1 MERTT
6 KSSLA
11 PLHEARGI
19 TLLQSSLLFTLLLAV
34 SVGAL
39 FFRYHGRVAEASVA
53 LRAQELADLLSSRV
67 SLAGLGTITYL
78 DLPSTVEGEEYVVEA
93 KDSLFVV
100 RILSG
105 RLSGREFGGESHL
118 PLLSS
123 SLRPG
128 SRIYFCQ
135 TSRGVAV
142 SSEPVLENLLHL
154 KPPSET
160 PPQFYFFAKERPE
173 VAAGALWCWYTYEEE
188 PARYGGRVLQVD
200 GSFLEMVA
208 SEEND
213 GVLAWVIRGTQ
224 LAEAP
229 VSLENLPSVAEAE
242 SSGWV
247 RSPSQCLRELRARE
261 WRDEEN
267 MVVGVPDNAFILP
280 CVVSTQTGRF
290 VAWRVAWSEH
300 AIYMGAMPWWW
311 AEENAGF
318 VYWSERLWLG

>member
-1 MERTT
+1 ME
-6 KSSLA
+6 KIAKPFFA
-11 PLHEARGI
+11 PHHEAQGI

-39 FFRYHGRVAEASVA
+39 FFRYHGRVTEASVA

-78 DLPSTVEGEEYVVEA
+78 DLPRTIEGEEYMVEA
-93 KDSLFVV
+93 KNNFFAV

-105 RLSGREFGGESHL
+105 GLSGREFRGQSPL
-118 PLLSS
+118 PLHPS

-128 SRIYFCQ
+128 SRIYFCP
-135 TSRGVAV
+135 TSQGVAV

-160 PPQFYFFAKERPE
+160 PPQFYFFAKKRPE
-173 VAAGALWCWYTYEEE
+173 VAAGALWCWYMYGEE
-188 PARYGGRVLQVD
+188 PVRYGGRVLQVN
-200 GSFLEMVA
+200 GSFLEIVA
-208 SEEND
+208 SEESN
-213 GVLAWVIRGTQ
+213 GVSAWVIRGTQ
-224 LAEAP
+224 LAEVTA
-229 VSLENLPSVAEAE
+229 SLENLPSVAEAE
-242 SSGWV
+242 NSGWV

-261 WRDEEN
+261 WRDKEN
-267 MVVGVPDNAFILP
+267 VLVEVPENALILP

-290 VAWRVAWSEH
+290 VAWRVAWGEH
-300 AIYMGAMPWWW
+300 TIYMGAMPWWW

-318 VYWSERLWLG
+318 VYWSEKLRLG